1 MAVLKRSLV
10 LLYSLKQ
17 SYSVIRAHFLILNFF
32 FLVLCCR
39 INTRWLN
46 TTEQLTSSVK
56 RSGEMQGL
64 SSFLLKAGFEG
75 EIVQRSKIYT
85 LDSLLLT
92 LVFLSNFKIRKREGN
107 YKGLVPYALR

>member
-17 SYSVIRAHFLILNFF
+17 SYSVIRAHFFIWNVFFF
-32 FLVLCCR
+32 FLFCVAEL
-39 INTRWLN
+39 IHTRWLD
-46 TTEQLTSSVK
+46 TTEQLTSSVQ

-75 EIVQRSKIYT
+75 EIVQRSVSFFVDV
-85 LDSLLLT
+85 LDT
-92 LVFLSNFKIRKREGN
+92 KEGEE
-107 YKGLVPYALR
+107 L